1 MRPTPNR
8 RHPSALAVTSALF
21 LAALTQPAC
30 VKDRVPLPGH
40 TGYAIESVSFPGTE
54 LDVTELVPKLGMRAA
69 TLIAPGQHLNPFRAH
84 EDRRRVAAFWQNFGY
99 FDVTVDP
106 PEIHK
111 DEASK
116 RAKVIW
122 HVHPGV
128 PYTIGSVHLVH
139 APPAHRDALRSI
151 ADFDP
156 GDPVDMERYRLMRR
170 TMNDYLRRHGTAHAE
185 TYSRA
190 YVDKAAKKVQ
200 WYYFFDPGPPT
211 RVGHIRVH
219 GAHDVPAED
228 VLRRVGVKPGDPFDQ
243 ATREKAE
250 LDLLDTGAFTVAH
263 IQTDAHNEFLL
274 GALPPDTGGL
284 MRYDQVAP
292 DGSLVPRKLDP
303 NLDVDVY
310 VVEAP
315 SARVRT
321 GVGATLDPERLD
333 TFARADLRLPGA
345 LGALHNLS
353 FAGRLGYGWLWRGA
367 TEDPLGLY
375 GDAEA
380 RYDHP
385 GFIHRL
391 LDLRLTTRFDERLF
405 PTFHTRRLLGALGF
419 RLSPASHVFADLELR
434 ARYEKLVGL
443 PVPAT
448 TAAAANHP
456 PPDRAADPAALATDD
471 LLGAE
476 AAFSLV
482 WDTRGWD
489 PVEALDGHLVK
500 LRATLAPGGPLGS
513 HSYLATGADLRAFV
527 PVGRDLSLGFRAAG
541 DWVLLAGANGV
552 PPGVRL
558 FGGGAFGARGFAAQ
572 RLTAYARA
580 CPDGDPASATCRDV
594 GVGARSL
601 VQASV
606 DLRWLPFRKQV
617 GANAFVDLGG
627 AGAGLNPFDQGVSV
641 AVGLGGR
648 VRLWYLPMSL
658 DLSYRVTDN
667 PAYATLDRFLVFFR
681 MGEAF

>member
-1 MRPTPNR
+1 M
-8 RHPSALAVTSALF
+8 
-21 LAALTQPAC
+21 
-30 VKDRVPLPGH
+30 PGH
-40 TGYAIESVSFPGTE
+40 TGYAIESVTFPGTK
-54 LDVTELVPKLGMRAA
+54 LDVSALIPKLGMRAA
-69 TLIAPGQHLNPFRAH
+69 TLIAPGQPLNPFRAH

-99 FDVTVDP
+99 FDVVVDP
-106 PEIHK
+106 PEIRK
-111 DEASK
+111 DEAHK

-122 HVHPGV
+122 HVHPG
-128 PYTIGSVHLVH
+128 PAYTIGQVRLVH
-139 APPAHRDALRSI
+139 APPKHRDALRAI
-151 ADFDP
+151 ADFDT

-170 TMNDYLRRHGTAHAE
+170 TMNDYLRRHGTYHAE

-190 YVDKAAKKVQ
+190 FVDKAAKKVH

-211 RVGHIRVH
+211 RVGKIRVH
-219 GAHDVPAED
+219 GAHDVPAAAIR
-228 VLRRVGVKPGDPFDQ
+228 RRVGVEPGDPFDM
-243 ATREKAE
+243 AAREKAE

-263 IQTDAHNEFLL
+263 IQTNAQNEFLL

-292 DGSLVPRKLDP
+292 DGSLIPRKLDP
-303 NLDVDVY
+303 ALDLDVY

-315 SARVRT
+315 STRVRA
-321 GVGATLDPERLD
+321 GAGATVDPERLD
-333 TFARADLRLPGA
+333 AFARADLRLPNA

-353 FAGRLGYGWLWRGA
+353 FAGRLGYGWLWRGS
-367 TEDPLGLY
+367 TQDPLGLY

-385 GFIHRL
+385 GFLHRL

-405 PTFHTRRLLGALGF
+405 PNFHTRRLLGGLGF
-419 RLSPASHVFADLELR
+419 RLSPTNHVFTDLELR
-434 ARYEKLVGL
+434 ARYEHLVGL
-443 PVPAT
+443 AAPAAT
-448 TAAAANHP
+448 VAAANAP
-456 PPDRAADPAALATDD
+456 GPGAPGGDGAALATND

-476 AAFSLV
+476 AAFAFV

-489 PVEALDGHLVK
+489 PVEALDGHLLK
-500 LRATLAPGGPLGS
+500 LRATFAPGGPLGT
-513 HSYLATGADLRAFV
+513 HRYLATGADLRAFL

-601 VQASV
+601 VQATV
-606 DLRWLPFRKQV
+606 DFRWLPFRKQV
-617 GANAFVDLGG
+617 GANVFVDLGG

-648 VRLWYLPMSL
+648 IRLWYLPMSI